1 MERVLVKHDFTFVSQ
16 KGSHK
21 QFKGIVDG
29 QKRRVTVLA
38 NRKSFNPKTLK
49 SMIRQSG
56 LTEADF
62 FEDLFVSAKQGT
74 QPKAPK
80 S

>member
-1 MERVLVKHDFTFVSQ
+1 MPRYPKLSSKDVERVLVKHGFTLVSQ

-38 NRKSFNPKTLK
+38 NKKSFNPKTLK

-62 FEDLFVSAKQGT
+62 FEDL
-74 QPKAPK
+74 
-80 S
+80 